1 MPRPKFEVITE
12 EAPERAILVGIDRGN
27 ADWPLRESMAELER
41 LANTAGAEV
50 VHTMSQRLDAP
61 NPRTFIGAG
70 KAEELAWCVHDLH
83 ADVVILDDE
92 LSPSQQSNL
101 ERIVGK
107 PVKVIDRTAL
117 ILDIFA
123 LHATSREGRL
133 QVKLAQNQYLYPR
146 LRGMWSHLAAHRMGG
161 GVGSRFGEG
170 ESQLEV
176 DRRLV
181 RKRIGRIRRE
191 LANLE
196 SSRNTQRKHRASSGV
211 FRVALAG
218 YTNAGKSSLMNALT
232 DSDVL
237 AYDKLFATLDST
249 TRALELPGSSKVTLT
264 DTVGFIQKL
273 PHNLVEAFHS
283 TLDEIREADLVL
295 LVVDAASPQR
305 AAQLKAVQDVLGQI
319 GASGIP
325 RIVVFNKI
333 DLIEHDCIAELERLR
348 VLHPDAAFISAKTGS
363 GIEDLLVRLESE
375 VASRYTP
382 MSVRIPYDQGR
393 YVTIAHEQAH
403 VAHESYEAD
412 GIYLQVCLPA
422 NLAKQFRQFEME
434 TEGLVAPEQTGDDA

>member
-12 EAPERAILVGIDRGN
+12 EVSERAILVGIDRGN

-50 VHTMSQRLDAP
+50 VHMMSQRLDAP

-70 KAEELAWCVHDLH
+70 KADELASRVRDLK

-196 SSRNTQRKHRASSGV
+196 SSRSTQRKHRNLSGV
-211 FRVALAG
+211 FRIALAG

-232 DSDVL
+232 DSNVL

-249 TRALELPGSSKVTLT
+249 TRMLELPGSSKVTLT

-295 LVVDAASPQR
+295 LVVDAASAQR

-319 GASGIP
+319 SASDIP
-325 RIVVFNKI
+325 RLIVFNKI
-333 DLIEHDCIAELERLR
+333 DLLEDGATEELVRLR
-348 VLHPDAAFISAKTGS
+348 NLYPDAAFLSAKTGR
-363 GIEDLLVRLESE
+363 GIDELLVKLEAE
-375 VASRYTP
+375 VEDRYAP
-382 MSVRIPYDQGR
+382 MDVCIPYDQGR
-393 YVTIAHEQAH
+393 FVTIAHEQAR
-403 VAHESYEAD
+403 VSYESYEPD
-412 GIYLQVCLPA
+412 GIYLKVCLPA
-422 NLAKQFRQFEME
+422 SLIKQFRQFEVE
-434 TEGLVAPEQTGDDA
+434 IED

>member
-50 VHTMSQRLDAP
+50 IHTMFQRLDAP

-70 KAEELAWCVHDLH
+70 KRGARRCVHDLH

-333 DLIEHDCIAELERLR
+333 DLIEHDCIAELDHLR

-363 GIEDLLVRLESE
+363 GIENLLVRLESE

-393 YVTIAHEQAH
+393 YVTIAHEQAR
-403 VAHESYEAD
+403 VTHESYEAD
-412 GIYLQVCLPA
+412 GIYLQLCLPA

>member
-70 KAEELAWCVHDLH
+70 KAEELARCVHDLH

-333 DLIEHDCIAELERLR
+333 DLIEHDCIAELNHLR

-393 YVTIAHEQAH
+393 YVTIAHEQAR
-403 VAHESYEAD
+403 VTHESYEAD

>member
-1 MPRPKFEVITE
+1 MAYREFEVVNE
-12 EAPERAILVGIDRGN
+12 DAPERAILVGIDRGN
-27 ADWPLRESMAELER
+27 PDWPLEESLAELER
-41 LANTAGAEV
+41 LTTTAGAEV
-50 VHTMSQRLDAP
+50 VYTMAQKLDAP
-61 NPRTFIGAG
+61 NARTFIGSG
-70 KAEELAWCVHDLH
+70 KADELAARVKELE

-181 RKRIGRIRRE
+181 RKRIASIRRE
-191 LANLE
+191 LASVEN
-196 SSRNTQRKHRASSGV
+196 SRNTQRKHRGATGV

-232 DSDVL
+232 DANVL
-237 AYDKLFATLDST
+237 SYDKLFATLDST
-249 TRALELPGSSKVTLT
+249 TRALELPSKNKLTLT

-305 AAQLKAVQDVLGQI
+305 ESQLKEVKDVLGQI
-319 GASGIP
+319 GSSEIP
-325 RIVVFNKI
+325 QLLVFNKV
-333 DLIEHDCIAELERLR
+333 DLLEEGSPDELEHIRR
-348 VLHPDAAFISAKTGS
+348 IYPEAVFISAKTREGL
-363 GIEDLLVRLESE
+363 GDLEKALDEE
-375 VASRYTP
+375 MMSRYI
-382 MSVRIPYDQGR
+382 SLHVCIPYDQGR
-393 YVTIAHEQAH
+393 FVTIAHEQAR
-403 VAHESYEAD
+403 VAWESYEED
-412 GIYLQVCLPA
+412 GIYMDVHVPA
-422 NLAKQFRQFEME
+422 SLAKQFKAF
-434 TEGLVAPEQTGDDA
+434 VVEQSQ

>member
-1 MPRPKFEVITE
+1 M
-12 EAPERAILVGIDRGN
+12 
-27 ADWPLRESMAELER
+27 
-41 LANTAGAEV
+41 
-50 VHTMSQRLDAP
+50 
-61 NPRTFIGAG
+61 
-70 KAEELAWCVHDLH
+70 
-83 ADVVILDDE
+83 
-92 LSPSQQSNL
+92 
-101 ERIVGK
+101 
-107 PVKVIDRTAL
+107 
-117 ILDIFA
+117 
-123 LHATSREGRL
+123 
-133 QVKLAQNQYLYPR
+133 
-146 LRGMWSHLAAHRMGG
+146 
-161 GVGSRFGEG
+161 
-170 ESQLEV
+170 
-176 DRRLV
+176 

-393 YVTIAHEQAH
+393 YVTIAHEQAR

>member
-70 KAEELAWCVHDLH
+70 KAEELAGGVHDLH

-333 DLIEHDCIAELERLR
+333 DLVEHDCIAELDHLR

-393 YVTIAHEQAH
+393 YVTIAHEQAR
-403 VAHESYEAD
+403 VAHGSYEAD